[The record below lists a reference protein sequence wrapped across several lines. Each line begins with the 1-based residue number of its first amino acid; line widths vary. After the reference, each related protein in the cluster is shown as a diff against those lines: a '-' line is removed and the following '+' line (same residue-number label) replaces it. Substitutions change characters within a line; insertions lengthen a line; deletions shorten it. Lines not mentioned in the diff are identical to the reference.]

1 MVSSEDIFD
10 KIKSK
15 LKQKA
20 KTFPQMLEANN
31 SSCAGFPMHCLECKE
46 LCATELWVK
55 LEEVLKILKEL
66 KEQYDLVPKDFF
78 DLFTSL

>member
-1 MVSSEDIFD
+1 MWRKPKLSDVFGEVINR
-10 KIKSK
+10 

-20 KTFPQMLEANN
+20 KTTNWIYETYFRTEDLHALAKWVRLEDV
-31 SSCAGFPMHCLECKE
+31 LE
-46 LCATELWVK
+46 T
-55 LEEVLKILKEL
+55 LKEL